1 MTLRR
6 IVLFPFL
13 ALALALPS
21 QAQTPE
27 GSEIRTHVV
36 RPGETLRGISARYL
50 GTSQKWQEIQRLNPD
65 IVDPDRLRPGQRVRM
80 PAPRRDAPA
89 AQVRRISRRVE
100 ERPAPIPWE
109 SAQVG
114 DLLVERDGVR
124 TYGRSSAEMAFTD
137 GTRLTVTEDSLVFLQ
152 RTGGTLR
159 GVEGGKAIEIVQ
171 GQADIEARPGQAR
184 SAPSAGAPA
193 APEIEIV
200 LGKTRATSRPGPA
213 GTSQTRA
220 RRAESGGAKLMV
232 YGGAGEVEAGGAKV
246 AVPEGMGT
254 SVAAEGP
261 PAPPEKL
268 LPAVRLSAPG
278 SGAGLECSNPAL
290 AWEPVDGA
298 ESYTIEVCRDASCG
312 ALVERVVGH
321 GGRGMTEWRA
331 AALPLGE
338 LFWRVTARSRSG
350 LDGYPSEA
358 ARLSILS
365 ERSDLQ
371 PPAGALEVAGRR
383 IIVGDRLFVNAD
395 AELKVTSEDAQT
407 GVSSAAPLIDG
418 AATPPWTAGEH
429 TVTAVVSDR
438 CGNRTRTIPV
448 TFTVDTEP
456 PAVRWVA
463 GDADSFEQRGEPEG
477 WERDQKRRRRSLI
490 RSEPEAVPLA
500 WSAGGLG
507 WIPTRAGR
515 PLRVESDRP
524 QVFLRGE
531 GTSLRAGGEEV
542 RFGDGRILWI
552 EATDGGAGVEHL
564 TLQVEDGMLRLE
576 AADLVGNVRRLEWPV
591 SGL

>member
-6 IVLFPFL
+6 IVLFTLF
-13 ALALALPS
+13 ALALRVPCAPPAR
-21 QAQTPE
+21 AQTPAE
-27 GSEIRTHVV
+27 DRTHVV

-50 GTSQKWQEIQRLNPD
+50 GSPRRWQEIQRLNPD
-65 IVDPDRLRPGQRVRM
+65 IADPDRLRPGQRIRM
-80 PAPRRDAPA
+80 PAPQQNAPA

-100 ERPAPIPWE
+100 ERPAPIPWGP
-109 SAQVG
+109 AQVG

-124 TYGRSSAEMAFTD
+124 TYGRSSAEMAFAD

-152 RTGGTLR
+152 RTGRTLR
-159 GVEGGKAIEIVQ
+159 GVEESKAVEIVE
-171 GQADIEARPGQAR
+171 GQADVEVRPGPAR
-184 SAPSAGAPA
+184 A
-193 APEIEIV
+193 AASRTPEIEIV
-200 LGKTRATSRPGPA
+200 LGKTKATSRPGPA
-213 GTSQTRA
+213 GNVQARA
-220 RRAESGGAKLMV
+220 RRAGAGGAKVMV
-232 YGGAGEVEAGGAKV
+232 YGGAGEVEAGGARV

-254 SVAAEGP
+254 SVAGEGP
-261 PAPPEKL
+261 PSPPEKL
-268 LPAVRLSAPG
+268 LPAVRLSTPG
-278 SGAGLECSNPAL
+278 PGAGLECSNPAL

-298 ESYTIEVCRDASCG
+298 YSYTVEVCRDASCG

-321 GGRGMTEWRA
+321 GATEWRA

-358 ARLSILS
+358 APLSILA

-383 IIVGDRLFVNAD
+383 ITVGDRLFVNAD
-395 AELKVTSEDAQT
+395 VELKVAAEDAQT
-407 GVSSAAPLIDG
+407 GVSPSDPPAP
-418 AATPPWTAGEH
+418 PRTAGEH
-429 TVTAVVSDR
+429 TVTALVSDR
-438 CGNRTRTIPV
+438 CGNRTRTAPV

-456 PAVRWVA
+456 PSVRWVA

-477 WERDQKRRRRSLI
+477 WERDQRQRRRSLI
-490 RSEPEAVPLA
+490 RQEPETAPLA

-542 RFGDGRILWI
+542 RFGAGRILWI
-552 EATDGGAGVEHL
+552 EATDAGAGVEHL
-564 TLQVEDGMLRLE
+564 TLQVEDGVLKLE
-576 AADLVGNVRRLEWPV
+576 AADLVGNVRRMEWPV